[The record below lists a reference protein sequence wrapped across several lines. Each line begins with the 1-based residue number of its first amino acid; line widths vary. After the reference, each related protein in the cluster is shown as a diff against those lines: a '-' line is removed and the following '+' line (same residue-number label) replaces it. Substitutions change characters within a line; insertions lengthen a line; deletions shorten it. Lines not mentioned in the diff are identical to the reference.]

1 MSNMEFVAVLQQ
13 VNRDLLAFEMAK
25 SGFSRQLKAIR
36 SIPLVDPNNGSPVS
50 KTEFKEL
57 GAAGMIID
65 QVSVEAL
72 IGLAANAIETFTIRL
87 LRHQNTTWEPFKHPR
102 DDLAFSIRPRQ
113 FRALN
118 NVFKH
123 QEGYID
129 SSTSRSAKFLVENG
143 FFKNETYLK
152 HMSAE
157 SIIPELEL
165 AAFEAFAH
173 LHLITLSI
181 AGIKSP
187 IEGTQGIE
195 LVQRLREQAIYPVI
209 APALLKS

>member
-1 MSNMEFVAVLQQ
+1 MSSMDFVAVLQQ

-25 SGFSRQLKAIR
+25 SGFSRQLKAIT
-36 SIPLVDPNNGSPVS
+36 SIPLVGANNRNPVS

-57 GAAGMIID
+57 GAAGFIID
-65 QVSVEAL
+65 QISAEAL
-72 IGLAANAIETFTIRL
+72 IGIVANAIETFAIRL

-102 DDLAFSIRPRQ
+102 DDLAFSSRPRQ

-129 SSTSRSAKFLVENG
+129 SSTSRSAKFLVEKG

-152 HMSAE
+152 QMSAE
-157 SIIPELEL
+157 SILPEMEL
-165 AAFEAFAH
+165 SAFEAFAH
-173 LHLITLSI
+173 LHFITLSI
-181 AGIKSP
+181 AGIKSS
-187 IEGTQGIE
+187 IEGAQREE
-195 LVQRLREQAIYPVI
+195 LVQGLREQAIYPI
-209 APALLKS
+209 ITPALFRE